1 MATASELDKIRSE
14 PIKEG
19 LGTFRR
25 RFESIRSDL
34 GIALSSDTVQIVF
47 STAATAV
54 VKSLVLDLILAL
66 QNQPASRILPSRIA
80 DRTLSSDLT
89 ILYSRVDSNQLDSAS
104 AIPLVEQILR
114 NDPDTPTRN
123 DADIWHA
130 VFELVARTNP
140 ITPLTAFEKSVLDT
154 PLRSSSASQRGT
166 EQTHDEV
173 DQRILEELTGR
184 VYYNVGG
191 FFERYFEEKSWTNKA
206 RDIYNESRAQYA
218 EGCWS
223 RWPEPSLQGPFFEW
237 FTKFQDTILSGLGR
251 RYYTSAN
258 KVLSGSEADR
268 KLNIFLTPADA
279 VLLHGEHD
287 WSNVLVIGEHKQNS
301 DEDGSTKTLVQLAG
315 YAREVFGSQ
324 PERRF
329 VPGFTICGSIM
340 RLWVFD
346 RSGSYNSEK
355 FDVHEEPERF
365 VRVIAG
371 YALMTDAE
379 LGLNTFVKHDGN
391 GKCIVA
397 RDVNICLEDKPIAST
412 KAIVCRGTTCYRGR
426 RSDSTEWEY
435 VVKFAWPSDKRQ
447 QEGKLLKLAKE
458 RGVTGIA
465 TWFNHEQIVIDGD
478 PDTISHFRRDMNF
491 GRPRKLSSKASW
503 VDGSPESSRR
513 YSKSSLKGR
522 SRSSSN
528 RLKGLGIVAS
538 TSSSGKKRKRNE
550 ILDPGSRLK
559 RSKSDGSHAS
569 GTNIRIQER
578 ETDAI
583 GAHSIQETVV
593 DSLAHCRNE
602 WQRNNVNC
610 IQEDGV
616 DSFTDY
622 ESEMYDNRVNYC
634 LVTSPAGRPLREYR
648 SVRELLEVLRDAIRG
663 HRSLLED
670 GKILHRDISEN
681 NIIITELPAEGDPKG
696 RLIDLDLA
704 KELDSMPS
712 GARHRTGT
720 MQFMAIEV
728 LEGNGH
734 TYRHDLES
742 FFYVFLWM
750 CVRYGYEGTGRP
762 KLNKLIRLKTNLLRG
777 WYTGTYTEIANTK
790 HGHMDKNRFENI
802 VAEFAPKFENL
813 KPLARELRHVLFPI
827 RDGAIFTGT
836 FQDHSIMYDGMIK
849 AFDSAIDRLGKEE
862 QVNA

>member
-1 MATASELDKIRSE
+1 MLCS
-14 PIKEG
+14 PIDRKTRLRADLFS
-19 LGTFRR
+19 LGSKVGSRDFD
-25 RFESIRSDL
+25 IK
-34 GIALSSDTVQIVF
+34 
-47 STAATAV
+47 ST
-54 VKSLVLDLILAL
+54 
-66 QNQPASRILPSRIA
+66 
-80 DRTLSSDLT
+80 
-89 ILYSRVDSNQLDSAS
+89 
-104 AIPLVEQILR
+104 IPLVKLVV
-114 NDPDTPTRN
+114 NNAPDVE
-123 DADIWHA
+123 IWHA
-130 VFELVARTNP
+130 VFNLILTTSPKRV
-140 ITPLTAFEKSVLDT
+140 TPPTAFEKAVFDT
-154 PLRSSSASQRGT
+154 PLRSSSASQRGV

-184 VYYNVGG
+184 VYYDVGG
-191 FFERYFEEKSWTNKA
+191 FYERYFKGKSWTNKA
-206 RDIYNESRAQYA
+206 RDIYEESRAQYA
-218 EGCWS
+218 ESRWS
-223 RWPEPSLQGPFFEW
+223 GWPEPSLQGPFFEW
-237 FTKFQDTILSGLGR
+237 FMKFQDTILSGLGR

-258 KVLSGSEADR
+258 KVLRGSEADR
-268 KLNIFLTPADA
+268 KLDIFLTPADA

-287 WSNVLVIGEHKQNS
+287 WSNVLVIGEHKQNP

-329 VPGFTICGSIM
+329 VPGFTICGSMM

-355 FDVHEEPERF
+355 FDVHKEPEQF
-365 VRVIAG
+365 IRVIAG

-391 GKCIVA
+391 GKYIVA
-397 RDVNICLEDKPIAST
+397 RDVKISLEDKPIAST

-447 QEGKLLKLAKE
+447 REGELLKLAKE

-465 TWFNHEQIVIDGD
+465 TWFNHEQIVTDGD
-478 PDTISHFRRDMNF
+478 PDTISHFRRDMKF

-503 VDGSPESSRR
+503 VDGSPESSRA
-513 YSKSSLKGR
+513 YSKSSLRGR
-522 SRSSSN
+522 SGSSAN
-528 RLKGLGIVAS
+528 RLIGLGIGAS

-550 ILDPGSRLK
+550 RFEPGSRLK
-559 RSKSDGSHAS
+559 RSKSDGSYAS
-569 GTNIRIQER
+569 GTNVRIKEG
-578 ETDAI
+578 EPDAI
-583 GAHSIQETVV
+583 GAHSIQETVI

-602 WQRNNVNC
+602 WQRNNVDC
-610 IQEDGV
+610 IQEAGV
-616 DSFTDY
+616 DSFTDC

-634 LVTSPAGRPLREYR
+634 LVTSPAGRPLREYQ
-648 SVRELLEVLRDAIRG
+648 SVKELLEALLDAIRG

-750 CVRYGYEGTGRP
+750 CVRYGYEGMGRQ
-762 KLNKLIRLKTNLLRG
+762 KLNKLMRPKTNILRG

-790 HGHMDKNRFENI
+790 QGHMVKNRFEKI
-802 VAEFAPKFENL
+802 IAEFAPKFENL
-813 KPLARELRHVLFPI
+813 KPLARELRSILFPI
-827 RDGAIFTGT
+827 RDGDIFTGT
-836 FQDHSIMYDGMIK
+836 FHDSDIMYDGMIM
-849 AFDSAIDRLGKEE
+849 AFNTAIDRLGKEE

>member
-1 MATASELDKIRSE
+1 MRPNNDCKNSKEDQRDTLACTKTFMIYPVMDAIEEPDIINSH

-19 LGTFRR
+19 LVAFRR
-25 RFESIRSDL
+25 QFESSQVRLSFVELSRAIEDILSAESASDL
-34 GIALSSDTVQIVF
+34 I
-47 STAATAV
+47 
-54 VKSLVLDLILAL
+54 LDLIVAL
-66 QNQPASRILPSRIA
+66 QTCPAARILCSPLDRKTRVRADLFSLGAKVGSRDFDIK
-80 DRTLSSDLT
+80 S
-89 ILYSRVDSNQLDSAS
+89 I
-104 AIPLVEQILR
+104 IPLVELVV
-114 NDPDTPTRN
+114 NNAPDVE
-123 DADIWHA
+123 IWHA
-130 VFELVARTNP
+130 VFNLILTTSPKRVTPP
-140 ITPLTAFEKSVLDT
+140 IAFEKAVFDT
-154 PLRSSSASQRGT
+154 PLRSSSASQRGV

-184 VYYNVGG
+184 VYYDVGD
-191 FFERYFEEKSWTNKA
+191 FYERYFEGKSWTNNT
-206 RDIYNESRAQYA
+206 RDIYEESRAQYA
-218 EGCWS
+218 EGRWS
-223 RWPEPSLQGPFFEW
+223 GWPEPSLQGPFFEW
-237 FTKFQDTILSGLGR
+237 FMKFQDTILSGHGR
-251 RYYTSAN
+251 RYYTSASE
-258 KVLSGSEADR
+258 VLRGSEADR
-268 KLNIFLTPADA
+268 KLDMFLASTDA
-279 VLLHGEHD
+279 VLLSGEHD
-287 WSNVLVIGEHKQNS
+287 WSNVLIIGEHKQNP
-301 DEDGSTKTLVQLAG
+301 DDDGSTKTLVQLAG
-315 YAREVFGSQ
+315 YVREVFGSQ

-340 RLWVFD
+340 RLWVSD

-355 FDVHEEPERF
+355 FDVHKEPERF
-365 VRVIAG
+365 IRVIAG

-379 LGLNTFVKHDGN
+379 LGLNTFVKHDSN
-391 GKCIVA
+391 GKYIVA
-397 RDVNICLEDKPIAST
+397 RDVKISLEDKPIAST

-426 RSDSTEWEY
+426 RSDSTEWDY

-447 QEGKLLKLAKE
+447 REGELLKLAKE

-465 TWFNHEQIVIDGD
+465 TWFNHKQIVIDGD
-478 PDTISHFRRDMNF
+478 PDTTSHFRRDMKF

-503 VDGSPESSRR
+503 VDGSPESSR
-513 YSKSSLKGR
+513 
-522 SRSSSN
+522 
-528 RLKGLGIVAS
+528 A
-538 TSSSGKKRKRNE
+538 
-550 ILDPGSRLK
+550 
-559 RSKSDGSHAS
+559 
-569 GTNIRIQER
+569 
-578 ETDAI
+578 
-583 GAHSIQETVV
+583 IQETVV

-602 WQRNNVNC
+602 WQRNNVDC
-610 IQEDGV
+610 IQEAGV
-616 DSFTDY
+616 DSFTDC
-622 ESEMYDNRVNYC
+622 ESETYDNRVNYC
-634 LVTSPAGRPLREYR
+634 LVTSPAGRPLREYH

-762 KLNKLIRLKTNLLRG
+762 KLNKLIRLKTNLLRS
-777 WYTGTYTEIANTK
+777 WYTGIYTEIVNTK
-790 HGHMDKNRFENI
+790 HGHRDKNRFENI
-802 VAEFAPKFENL
+802 IVEFAPKFENL

-836 FQDHSIMYDGMIK
+836 FHDHSIIYDGMIK
-849 AFDSAIDRLGKEE
+849 AFNTAIRSIQNEE

>member
-1 MATASELDKIRSE
+1 M
-14 PIKEG
+14 
-19 LGTFRR
+19 
-25 RFESIRSDL
+25 
-34 GIALSSDTVQIVF
+34 
-47 STAATAV
+47 
-54 VKSLVLDLILAL
+54 
-66 QNQPASRILPSRIA
+66 
-80 DRTLSSDLT
+80 
-89 ILYSRVDSNQLDSAS
+89 
-104 AIPLVEQILR
+104 
-114 NDPDTPTRN
+114 
-123 DADIWHA
+123 
-130 VFELVARTNP
+130 
-140 ITPLTAFEKSVLDT
+140 
-154 PLRSSSASQRGT
+154 
-166 EQTHDEV
+166 
-173 DQRILEELTGR
+173 
-184 VYYNVGG
+184 
-191 FFERYFEEKSWTNKA
+191 
-206 RDIYNESRAQYA
+206 
-218 EGCWS
+218 
-223 RWPEPSLQGPFFEW
+223 
-237 FTKFQDTILSGLGR
+237 KFQDTILSGLGR

-258 KVLSGSEADR
+258 KVLTGSEADR
-268 KLNIFLTPADA
+268 KLDIFLTPADA

-287 WSNVLVIGEHKQNS
+287 WSNILVIGEHKQNP
-301 DEDGSTKTLVQLAG
+301 DEDGSTKTLIQLAG
-315 YAREVFGSQ
+315 YTREVFGSQ

-329 VPGFTICGSIM
+329 VPGFTMCGSMM

-346 RSGSYNSEK
+346 RSGLYNSEK
-355 FDVHEEPERF
+355 FDVHKEPERF

-371 YALMTDAE
+371 YTLMTDAE

-391 GKCIVA
+391 GKYIVA

-412 KAIVCRGTTCYRGR
+412 KAI
-426 RSDSTEWEY
+426 EY

-447 QEGKLLKLAKE
+447 REGELLKLAKE

-465 TWFNHEQIVIDGD
+465 TWFNHEQIVIDEV

-513 YSKSSLKGR
+513 YSKSSPRGR

-569 GTNIRIQER
+569 GTNMRIQER
-578 ETDAI
+578 EPDAI

-616 DSFTDY
+616 DSFTDF

-663 HRSLLED
+663 HKSLLED

-742 FFYVFLWM
+742 FFYVFLWI

-762 KLNKLIRLKTNLLRG
+762 KLNKLIRLRTNLLRG
-777 WYTGTYTEIANTK
+777 WYTGTYADIARNK
-790 HGHMDKNRFENI
+790 VGDMDKNRFEKII
-802 VAEFAPKFENL
+802 VEFAPKFENL
-813 KPLARELRHVLFPI
+813 KPLARELRHILFPI

-836 FQDHSIMYDGMIK
+836 FHDHSIMYDGMIK
-849 AFDSAIDRLGKEE
+849 AFDSAIDCRGKEE